1 MNENKLCNFS
11 QSFRSRGVSN
21 KCYLEQAAAWSEIDL
36 LVNET
41 KVSSII
47 PNESLVKPFGSNDFI
62 FDRILSDYS
71 DEVALIMI
79 IDGKLEFVIEV
90 TFEWN
95 VRMTQSSIFRRL
107 CTDTV
112 RLITYESSLVITA

>member
-1 MNENKLCNFS
+1 M
-11 QSFRSRGVSN
+11 SN
-21 KCYLEQAAAWSEIDL
+21 KCFVQQAAAWSEISL

-41 KVSSII
+41 KVSSLI
-47 PNESLVKPFGSNDFI
+47 PHESLVKPFGSNDFI

-95 VRMTQSSIFRRL
+95 VRMTQSSI
-107 CTDTV
+107 
-112 RLITYESSLVITA
+112 SSTLYRYSQTH